1 MQGWEETTVAGIA
14 KKILTLPGKA
24 GRHVVITQGADA
36 TIVATS
42 EVRRCVPSPSTP
54 ALRCLRSEQA
64 PPLRDA
70 QRAFHA
76 TAAAAAASVRVWL

>member
-54 ALRCLRSEQA
+54 ALS
-64 PPLRDA
+64 PK
-70 QRAFHA
+70 
-76 TAAAAAASVRVWL
+76 